1 MKGFHMVMSVGG
13 PNSRLKNTEL
23 PKVFIQV
30 CFCAKNYQ
38 PGAGRYLKLQVTKTR
53 SSFSMTTQALV
64 NLDGRSK
71 EMLKEIQSMSAMYGK
86 ALFLFK
92 FLSKYVI

>member
-1 MKGFHMVMSVGG
+1 MKGFHIMMSVGG
-13 PNSRLKNTEL
+13 PNSRLKNTDL

-30 CFCAKNYQ
+30 FNCVKKYQ
-38 PGAGRYLKLQVTKTR
+38 PGAEKYFNFQVTKTR

-71 EMLKEIQSMSAMYGK
+71 EMLKEIQSMSAMYEN
-86 ALFLFK
+86 LHLY
-92 FLSKYVI
+92 LICY